1 MKWFRDLK
9 IASKI
14 LFSFVLVLAIT
25 AFLGLFALS
34 EMADVRASADDIATS
49 WLPSVKHVS
58 DMNTNTS
65 DFRIAELQHLLSA
78 DEQQMSAWEKEMQR
92 VDAAMRANQVAYE
105 PLITS
110 DEERRTYEDFRRL
123 WAEYVIEHGNVLA
136 LSRAGRKDE
145 ATELIRGN
153 SQERFDNACER
164 LLDVIELNDRGA
176 KRAQAFATSTYNDSR
191 VWIAGVLVGALAIC
205 LLLGLI
211 ISSVISRPLSAAA
224 QAAQRIANGD
234 LTVRIEAETKDET
247 GALLGA
253 MRIMTQQL
261 ASVVG
266 EVRGAVGTLSAAS
279 SQVASSSQGL
289 SNGAS
294 EQAAGVEEST
304 ASLHQ
309 LSASIEQNARS
320 SRQVDELAQ
329 RGAGDAEASGK
340 AVQEAVEAMKTI
352 ARKISVIEEI
362 AYQTNLLALNAAIE
376 AARAGDHGRGF
387 AVVAAEVRKLAERS
401 QGSAKEIGALASS
414 SVSVA
419 ELAGKLVGDLVG
431 SITKTARLV
440 QEVTTS
446 SGEQASGI
454 GQLNKTMAQMDQITQ
469 QNAAAAEE
477 IASSAE
483 ELASQ
488 AEALS
493 QLMDFFRVG
502 EAAMRDSRPRDSGL
516 PRPAKPHS
524 VAALP
529 ALPARDAHGART
541 SGGSKAAPPGGE
553 FTRF

>member
-14 LFSFVLVLAIT
+14 LVSFVMVLAIT

-34 EMADVRASADDIATS
+34 EMADVRSSADDIATN
-49 WLPSVKHVS
+49 WLPSVKYVS

-65 DFRIAELQHLLSA
+65 DFRIAEMQHLLSS
-78 DEQQMSAWEKEMQR
+78 DDLQMAEWEKEMER
-92 VDAAMRANQVAYE
+92 VDAALRKNQAAYE
-105 PLITS
+105 PVITS
-110 DEERRTYEDFRRL
+110 EEERAKYEEFQRL
-123 WAEYVIEHGNVLA
+123 WADYMAEHANVLA
-136 LSRAGRKDE
+136 LSRANRNDE
-145 ATELIRGN
+145 ATDLIRGR
-153 SQERFDNACER
+153 SQERFEAASKS
-164 LLDVIELNDRGA
+164 LLGLIELNDQGA
-176 KRAQAFATSTYNDSR
+176 RQAQAFAASTYSDSR
-191 VWIAGVLVGALAIC
+191 IWIAGVLVGALLIS
-205 LLLGLI
+205 LLLGLVI
-211 ISSVISRPLSAAA
+211 ASIISRPLASAAS
-224 QAAQRIANGD
+224 AAQRIAAGD
-234 LTVRIEAETKDET
+234 LTVALEVGSKDET
-247 GALLGA
+247 GDLLNA
-253 MRIMTQQL
+253 MRRMAQQL
-261 ASVVG
+261 AAVVG

-289 SNGAS
+289 SSGAS

-320 SRQVDELAQ
+320 SRQVDEIAQ
-329 RGAGDAEASGK
+329 RGAVDAESSGK
-340 AVQEAVEAMKTI
+340 AVREAVEAMKTI

-376 AARAGDHGRGF
+376 AARAGDHGKGF

-401 QGSAKEIGALASS
+401 QVSAKEIGSLASS

-419 ELAGKLVGDLVG
+419 ETAGRLVGDLVA

-446 SGEQASGI
+446 STEQASGI
-454 GQLNKTMAQMDQITQ
+454 GQLNRTIAQMDQVTQ

-483 ELASQ
+483 ELAGQ

-502 EAAMRDSRPRDSGL
+502 EVGAREPKRQDSGSL
-516 PRPAKPHS
+516 KPAKPRAPLH
-524 VAALP
+524 ALP
-529 ALPARDAHGART
+529 GREQAARA
-541 SGGSKAAPPGGE
+541 SGSKAMSGE

>member
-1 MKWFRDLK
+1 
-9 IASKI
+9 
-14 LFSFVLVLAIT
+14 
-25 AFLGLFALS
+25 
-34 EMADVRASADDIATS
+34 
-49 WLPSVKHVS
+49 
-58 DMNTNTS
+58 
-65 DFRIAELQHLLSA
+65 
-78 DEQQMSAWEKEMQR
+78 
-92 VDAAMRANQVAYE
+92 
-105 PLITS
+105 
-110 DEERRTYEDFRRL
+110 
-123 WAEYVIEHGNVLA
+123 
-136 LSRAGRKDE
+136 
-145 ATELIRGN
+145 
-153 SQERFDNACER
+153 
-164 LLDVIELNDRGA
+164 
-176 KRAQAFATSTYNDSR
+176 
-191 VWIAGVLVGALAIC
+191 
-205 LLLGLI
+205 
-211 ISSVISRPLSAAA
+211 
-224 QAAQRIANGD
+224 
-234 LTVRIEAETKDET
+234 VRIEAETKDET

-362 AYQTNLLALNAAIE
+362 AYQTNLLGE
-376 AARAGDHGRGF
+376 HGRGF

>member
-1 MKWFRDLK
+1 MMWFRNLK
-9 IASKI
+9 IATKI
-14 LFSFVLVLAIT
+14 LVSFVLVLTIT

-34 EMADVRASADDIATS
+34 EMADVRTSADDIATN
-49 WLPSVKHVS
+49 WLPSVKYVS
-58 DMNTNTS
+58 DLNTNTS
-65 DFRIAELQHLLSA
+65 DFRVAELQHLLST
-78 DEQQMSAWEKEMQR
+78 DERQMAAWEEEMGR
-92 VDAAMRANQVAYE
+92 VDAALRKNHAAYE
-105 PLITS
+105 IVITS
-110 DEERRTYEDFRRL
+110 EEERNAYKEFQRL
-123 WAEYVIEHGNVLA
+123 WGEYMIEHASVLA
-136 LSRAGRKDE
+136 LSRANRKDE
-145 ATELIRGN
+145 ATELIRGR
-153 SQERFDNACER
+153 SQERFAEACAR
-164 LLDVIELNDRGA
+164 LLDLVELNDRGA
-176 KRAQAFATSTYNDSR
+176 KQAAAFAASTYSDSR
-191 VWIAGVLVGALAIC
+191 IWIAGVLVGSLAIC
-205 LLLGLI
+205 LFLGI
-211 ISSVISRPLSAAA
+211 VISSIISRPLNAAA
-224 QAAQRIANGD
+224 AAAQRIANGD
-234 LTVRIEAETKDET
+234 LTVRVESETKDET

-253 MRIMTQQL
+253 MKIMTQQL
-261 ASVVG
+261 AGVVG
-266 EVRGAVGTLSAAS
+266 EVRGAVSTLSAAS
-279 SQVASSSQGL
+279 GQVAASSQGL
-289 SNGAS
+289 SSGAS

-329 RGAGDAEASGK
+329 RGASDAEASGK
-340 AVQEAVEAMKTI
+340 AVREAVEAMKTI

-401 QGSAKEIGALASS
+401 QVSAKEIGALASS

-419 ELAGKLVGDLVG
+419 EVAGKLVGDLVA

-440 QEVTTS
+440 QEVTTA

-493 QLMDFFRVG
+493 QLMEFFRVV
-502 EAAMRDSRPRDSGL
+502 EAGAREPRRSDPGSL
-516 PRPAKPHS
+516 RPAPARPHP
-524 VAALP
+524 P
-529 ALPARDAHGART
+529 ALPAREPGARA
-541 SGGSKAAPPGGE
+541 SGSKTPQVE

>member
-14 LFSFVLVLAIT
+14 LVSFVMVLAIT

-34 EMADVRASADDIATS
+34 EMADVRSSADDIATS
-49 WLPSVKHVS
+49 WLPSVKYTS

-65 DFRIAELQHLLSA
+65 DFRVTELQHLLSS
-78 DEQQMSAWEKEMQR
+78 DDRQMAAWEKEMER
-92 VDAAMRANQVAYE
+92 VDAALRKNQAAYE
-105 PLITS
+105 PIISS
-110 DEERRTYEDFRRL
+110 DEERTKYKEFQRL
-123 WAEYVIEHGNVLA
+123 WAEYMTEHANVLA
-136 LSRAGRKDE
+136 LSRANRNDE
-145 ATELIRGN
+145 ATDLIRGR
-153 SQERFDNACER
+153 SQERFDAACEA
-164 LLDVIELNDRGA
+164 LLDLVEINNRGA
-176 KRAQAFATSTYNDSR
+176 KKAQELAASTYSDSR
-191 VWIAGVLVGALAIC
+191 IWIAGVLVGALLIS
-205 LLLGLI
+205 LLLGLVIASI
-211 ISSVISRPLSAAA
+211 IGRPLASAAS
-224 QAAQRIANGD
+224 AAQRIAAGD
-234 LTVRIEAETKDET
+234 LTVAIEVGSKDET
-247 GALLGA
+247 GDLLNA
-253 MRIMTQQL
+253 MRRMAQQL
-261 ASVVG
+261 AAVVG

-289 SNGAS
+289 SSGAS

-329 RGAGDAEASGK
+329 RGAVDAESSGK
-340 AVQEAVEAMKTI
+340 AVREAVEAMKTI

-376 AARAGDHGRGF
+376 AARAGDHGKGF

-401 QGSAKEIGALASS
+401 QVSAKDIGALASS

-419 ELAGKLVGDLVG
+419 EAAGRLVGDLVA

-446 SGEQASGI
+446 STEQASGI
-454 GQLNKTMAQMDQITQ
+454 GQLNRTIAQMDQVTQ

-483 ELASQ
+483 ELAGQ

-502 EAAMRDSRPRDSGL
+502 EVGAREPQRQDSGP
-516 PRPAKPHS
+516 PRPEKPRAPLH
-524 VAALP
+524 ALP
-529 ALPARDAHGART
+529 GREQASRA
-541 SGGSKAAPPGGE
+541 SGSKAMSGE

>member
-14 LFSFVLVLAIT
+14 LVSFVMVLAIT

-34 EMADVRASADDIATS
+34 EMADVRSSADDIATN
-49 WLPSVKHVS
+49 WLPSVKYAS

-65 DFRIAELQHLLSA
+65 DFRVAELQHLLSS
-78 DEQQMSAWEKEMQR
+78 DDRQMAAWEKEMER
-92 VDAAMRANQVAYE
+92 VEALLRKNQIAYE
-105 PLITS
+105 LVITS
-110 DEERRTYEDFRRL
+110 DEERKKYEEFQRL
-123 WAEYVIEHGNVLA
+123 WAEYMIEHASVLA
-136 LSRAGRKDE
+136 LSRANRKEE
-145 ATELIRGN
+145 ATDLIRGR
-153 SQERFDNACER
+153 SQERFEVACTS
-164 LLDVIELNDRGA
+164 LLELVEINGRGA
-176 KRAQAFATSTYNDSR
+176 KQAQAFAASTYSDSR
-191 VWIAGVLVGALAIC
+191 IWIAGVLVGAL
-205 LLLGLI
+205 LMSLMLGLI
-211 ISSVISRPLSAAA
+211 IASIIGKPLASAAS
-224 QAAQRIANGD
+224 AAQRIAGGD
-234 LTVRIEAETKDET
+234 LTVSIEAGSKDET
-247 GALLGA
+247 GDLLNA
-253 MRIMTQQL
+253 MRSMAQQL
-261 ASVVG
+261 AGVVG

-279 SQVASSSQGL
+279 SQVAASSQGL
-289 SNGAS
+289 SSGAS

-329 RGAGDAEASGK
+329 RGAVDAESSGK
-340 AVQEAVEAMKTI
+340 AVREAVEAMMAI

-376 AARAGDHGRGF
+376 AARAGDHGKGF

-401 QGSAKEIGALASS
+401 QVSAKEIGALASS
-414 SVSVA
+414 SLSVA
-419 ELAGKLVGDLVG
+419 EAAGRLVGDLVA

-446 SGEQASGI
+446 STEQASGI
-454 GQLNKTMAQMDQITQ
+454 GQLNRTIAQMDQVTQ

-483 ELASQ
+483 ELAGQ

-502 EAAMRDSRPRDSGL
+502 EVGAREPKRQDSGPPRSEKPRAPLHAL
-516 PRPAKPHS
+516 PRREQAS
-524 VAALP
+524 RA
-529 ALPARDAHGART
+529 
-541 SGGSKAAPPGGE
+541 SGSKAMSGE